1 MMVSQRYT
9 EPRRCGCGCACI
21 HAGMSF
27 KEIFAQSSPLISDTV
42 RITKPWGEVMDR
54 YRFPWGR

>member
-9 EPRRCGCGCACI
+9 EPRRCGCACI

-27 KEIFAQSSPLISDTV
+27 KEIFAQSSPPISDTG
-42 RITKPWGEVMDR
+42 RITKPWSEVMDR
-54 YRFPWGR
+54 YPLP